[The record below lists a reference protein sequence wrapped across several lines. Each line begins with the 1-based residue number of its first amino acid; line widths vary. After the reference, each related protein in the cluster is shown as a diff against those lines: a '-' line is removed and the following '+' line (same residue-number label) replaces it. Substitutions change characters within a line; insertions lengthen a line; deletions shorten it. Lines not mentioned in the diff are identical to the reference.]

1 MRKTD
6 SRTHELDNEICVS
19 QAGNNRYDLILIGA
33 SRLRELRRQARD
45 SNHLPTCIDAL
56 KDIQAGSVD
65 PIEYLNKVK

>member
-33 SRLRELRRQARD
+33 AKLRELRRQARD
-45 SNHLPTCIDAL
+45 SNLLPTCIDAL
-56 KDIQAGSVD
+56 KAIQAGSVN
-65 PIEYLNKVK
+65 PTEYLNKVK